1 MPQPE
6 IRNGLLDMETRTRRV
21 PPPRHPKLAVTTP
34 PAPDRPAPD
43 RPAAEEPAERS
54 SPESVRPAQLQ
65 SPKSSSLRGAM
76 VYLDGAADSFLKAC
90 HQAGGVSASAVI
102 RLALRKLADVQT
114 PAGVADELLSGSDAQ
129 RAPGRKRL

>member
-34 PAPDRPAPD
+34 PAPDRPAV
-43 RPAAEEPAERS
+43 EEPAERPT
-54 SPESVRPAQLQ
+54 PESVRPAQLQ

-76 VYLDGAADSFLKAC
+76 VYLDSDADSFLKAC

-102 RLALRKLADVQT
+102 RLALRKLADAQT

-129 RAPGRKRL
+129 RTPGRKRL

>member
-21 PPPRHPKLAVTTP
+21 PPPRHPKLAITTP
-34 PAPDRPAPD
+34 PAQPDRPAV
-43 RPAAEEPAERS
+43 EEPAERPT
-54 SPESVRPAQLQ
+54 PESVRPAQLQ

-76 VYLDGAADSFLKAC
+76 VYLDSDADSFLKAC

-102 RLALRKLADVQT
+102 RLALRKLADAQT
-114 PAGVADELLSGSDAQ
+114 PKGVADELLSGSDVQ
-129 RAPGRKRL
+129 RTPGRKRL